1 MIEAVSGE
9 VGFFPKE
16 IESRVFL
23 SERDCIVPTKLIS
36 EFLSGQ
42 SGDLGSDIRVMTV
55 MTELDHGG
63 FLFQADWMDIVLGAV
78 VGMEPKRTMCI
89 EGNGK

>member
-1 MIEAVSGE
+1 MIEEVSGE

-23 SERDCIVPTKLIS
+23 SERDCIVPTRLIL
-36 EFLSGQ
+36 EFLSGE
-42 SGDLGSDIRVMTV
+42 SGDLGSNTRV

-63 FLFQADWMDIVLGAV
+63 FLFQADWMDIVLRTV
-78 VGMEPKRTMCI
+78 VGMEPKKTMCRC
-89 EGNGK
+89 